1 VFLHHKGA
9 VLKAEGRAMD
19 LHLAPTDS
27 VTLAVFLE
35 EEMASLTVTEAIDR
49 VKLVQAAQHDDGG
62 KV

>member
-1 VFLHHKGA
+1 
-9 VLKAEGRAMD
+9 MD